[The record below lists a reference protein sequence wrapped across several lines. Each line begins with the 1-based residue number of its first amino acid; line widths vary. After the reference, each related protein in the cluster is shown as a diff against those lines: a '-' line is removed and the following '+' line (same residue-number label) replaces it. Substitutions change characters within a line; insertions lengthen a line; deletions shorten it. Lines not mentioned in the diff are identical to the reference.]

1 MTRRRWMAG
10 SRMLGRSSRCGLG
23 AGLLLVAL
31 SGAMAQGLGPPPP
44 PVGSF
49 QGTLPAI
56 PPLPEQPPRPRAKT
70 PPAPVVHEQVVA
82 RNDRRPTVHPESV
95 TMITEA
101 ARRYREIAEAGGWP
115 ILPAKA
121 SLKLGDEG
129 DLVLQLRARLAAEG
143 DLPLAE
149 KDNPVFDP
157 ALAAAVKR
165 FQARHGHTQ
174 NGLVI
179 GPTLKALRVPAQDRA
194 LQLAESADRL
204 ASRSFGFGTR
214 YVVVNIPSA
223 SVEAVENGIVEKR
236 FIAVVG
242 KKDRASPEVE
252 TKITNVNLNPTWTVP
267 VSIIKKD
274 IIPKMQKDP
283 EYLAK
288 SKIRIYG
295 ASGGEIDPRLIDW
308 KTERATAFTLRQES
322 GAGNALGLLRIDM
335 PNRDA
340 VYMHD
345 TPSKRLFLR
354 DDRYHS
360 SGCVRVEN
368 VRDLAVWI
376 LEGQRGWDRP
386 ALDAAIQEG
395 KRRDIRPAQPIPVIW
410 TYLTGYVTPEGTVH
424 FRPDIYG
431 RDGAPPAKAPDA
443 ADPQPLIAQPPAI
456 TPLPAPAAR
465 NMDARP
471 RQESQPRQETYDA
484 TGLGARAAAA
494 FRPPVQRIDP

>member
-1 MTRRRWMAG
+1 
-10 SRMLGRSSRCGLG
+10 MLGLG
-23 AGLLLVAL
+23 AGLPVAGL
-31 SGAMAQGLGPPPP
+31 SDALAQGLGAPPPP
-44 PVGSF
+44 AGTF
-49 QGTLPAI
+49 QGSLPAI
-56 PPLPEQPPRPRAKT
+56 PSLPDQPPRAKAKA
-70 PPAPVVHEQVVA
+70 PAPPVVHEQVVA

-95 TMITEA
+95 TMMTDA
-101 ARRYREIAEAGGWP
+101 ARRYRELAEAGGWP
-115 ILPAKA
+115 ILPARA
-121 SLKLGDEG
+121 SLRLGDEG
-129 DLVLQLRARLAAEG
+129 ELVLQLRARLVAEG
-143 DLPLAE
+143 DLPAAE
-149 KDNPVFDP
+149 RDNPLFDP
-157 ALAAAVKR
+157 ALLAAVKR

-174 NGLVI
+174 NGLVM

-204 ASRSFGFGTR
+204 ASRNFAFGTR
-214 YVVVNIPSA
+214 YVAVNIPSA
-223 SVEAVENGIVEKR
+223 SVEAVENGAVEKR

-252 TKITNVNLNPTWTVP
+252 TRITNVNLNPTWTVP

-288 SKIRIYG
+288 AKIRIYG
-295 ASGGEIDPRLIDW
+295 ASGGEVDPRLIDW
-308 KTERATAFTLRQES
+308 KTERATAFTLRQDS
-322 GAGNALGLLRIDM
+322 GAGNALGQLRIDM
-335 PNRDA
+335 PNREA

-368 VRDLAVWI
+368 VRDLATWI

-386 ALDAAIQEG
+386 ALDAAIQDG
-395 KRRDIRPAQPIPVIW
+395 KRRDIRPVQPIPVIW
-410 TYLTGYVTPEGTVH
+410 TYLTGYVTPDGIVH

-431 RDGAPPAKAPDA
+431 RDGAPAVPAPETPE
-443 ADPQPLIAQPPAI
+443 PQQPRIAQPPAAA
-456 TPLPAPAAR
+456 PSPPPAPPAPARTANGPSR
-465 NMDARP
+465 AEN
-471 RQESQPRQETYDA
+471 YDA
-484 TGLGARAAAA
+484 TGLNARAAAA

>member
-1 MTRRRWMAG
+1 
-10 SRMLGRSSRCGLG
+10 MLALG
-23 AGLLLVAL
+23 AAL
-31 SGAMAQGLGPPPP
+31 PIAGTLAARAQGLGVPAPPA
-44 PVGSF
+44 GSF
-49 QGTLPAI
+49 SGTLPAI
-56 PPLPEQPPRPRAKT
+56 PPLPEQPPRARAKA
-70 PPAPVVHEQVVA
+70 PAAPVVHEQVVA
-82 RNDRRPTVHPESV
+82 RNDRRPTLHPDSV
-95 TMITEA
+95 TMITDA

-115 ILPAKA
+115 ILPARA
-121 SLKLGDEG
+121 SLKPGDEG
-129 DLVLQLRARLAAEG
+129 ELVLRLRARLSAEG
-143 DLPLAE
+143 DLPAAE
-149 KDNPVFDP
+149 QENPVFD
-157 ALAAAVKR
+157 AGLAAAVKR

-174 NGLVI
+174 NGLVL
-179 GPTLKALRVPAQDRA
+179 GPTLKALRVPAQERA

-204 ASRSFGFGTR
+204 ASRSFAFGAR

-223 SVEAVENGIVEKR
+223 SVEAIENGVVEKR

-252 TKITNVNLNPTWTVP
+252 TRITNVNLNPTWTVP

-274 IIPKMQKDP
+274 IIPKMRKDP
-283 EYLAK
+283 DYLAK

-295 ASGGEIDPRLIDW
+295 ASGGEIDPRQIDW
-308 KTERATAFTLRQES
+308 KTERATAFTLRQDS
-322 GAGNALGLLRIDM
+322 GAGNALGQLRIDM

-376 LEGQRGWDRP
+376 LEGQRGWDR
-386 ALDAAIQEG
+386 AAIDAAIQEG

-410 TYLTGYVTPEGTVH
+410 TYLTGYVTPDGAVH

-431 RDGAPPAKAPDA
+431 RDGAPPAPAPDA
-443 ADPQPLIAQPPAI
+443 ADPQPRVAQPPASPAPQPTASPVPQPAV
-456 TPLPAPAAR
+456 TPVPSAPPAAR
-465 NMDARP
+465 TATAPARQDI
-471 RQESQPRQETYDA
+471 RDA
-484 TGLGARAAAA
+484 TDLNARAAAA